1 MAAKLRQEVSLA
13 RIEQGNRHLEERYAE
28 KLEVNPLLT
37 RALVSFQANKDQQGY
52 RWFRFK
58 EGFAAPLVR
67 YLIDTLEVTSGRV
80 LDPFA
85 GVGTTLFAASELG
98 LASLGIEVLPVGC
111 EIVEARKAAL
121 LTEGKEDLAARLR
134 GLWEQWVECKPPAE
148 FSFPHLRITRGAF
161 PPQTEEELCS
171 FLTAIRNGPDEITT
185 RLARMCTLSVLEDI
199 SYTRKDGQYLRW
211 DYRSGRRQ
219 GKKRFDKGPLASFEA
234 AMSRRINQ
242 VCGDIRTQGARA
254 DLFSEGAQPG
264 DIELV
269 RGSCLEVLPRL
280 PAASFDGVVTSPPYC
295 NRYDYTRT
303 YALELALLGVGEEG
317 LRELRQKMLTC
328 TVENRE
334 RQDMEGFFENSLFR
348 RARAAF
354 EQQSAL
360 QDVLAYLEQCK
371 RRGELNNNSIPRMVR
386 NYFWE
391 MTLVIFECARV
402 LRPGAPLAMVN
413 DNVRYAGANIPVD
426 LVLSDMA
433 QAAGLQVEKIW
444 VLPRGKGNSSQQMGK
459 HGREELRK
467 CVYIWRAPKEKRTTG

>member
-1 MAAKLRQEVSLA
+1 MMSLE
-13 RIEQGNRHLEERYAE
+13 RIEEDNRKLEEQYAGQ
-28 KLEVNPLLT
+28 LEVNPVLT
-37 RALVSFQANKDQQGY
+37 RALVSFQANKNEEGY

-58 EGFAAPLVR
+58 EGFSAALVR
-67 YLIDTLEVTSGRV
+67 YLMATLGVTSGRV

-85 GVGTTLFAASELG
+85 GVGTTLFVASELG
-98 LASLGIEVLPVGC
+98 LDSLGIELLPIAC
-111 EIVEARKAAL
+111 EVIEARKAAL
-121 LTEGKEDLAARLR
+121 ATERKEDLAADLR
-134 GLWEQWVECKPPAE
+134 HLWEQWVESKPPSE
-148 FSFPHLRITRGAF
+148 FNFPHLRITRDAF
-161 PPQTEEELCS
+161 PPETEEALGS
-171 FLTAIRNGPDEITT
+171 FLTVIRNSADETT
-185 RLARMCTLSVLEDI
+185 RQLARMCALSVLEEV

-219 GKKRFDKGPLASFEA
+219 GKKRFDKGPIPSFEA
-234 AMSRRINQ
+234 AISSRIKE
-242 VCGDIRTQGARA
+242 VCNDIESLAGPGH
-254 DLFSEGAQPG
+254 LFSEPAQLGSTEVMP
-264 DIELV
+264 
-269 RGSCLEVLPRL
+269 GSCLEVLPQL
-280 PAASFDGVVTSPPYC
+280 PAASFDGIVTSPPYC

-334 RQDMEGFFENSLFR
+334 KEGIAKLFENGLFR

-354 EQQSAL
+354 EEQGTL
-360 QDVLAYLEQCK
+360 QGVLAYLEECK

-391 MTLVIFECARV
+391 MTLVTFECARV

-413 DNVRYAGANIPVD
+413 DNVRYAGANIAVD
-426 LVLSDMA
+426 LILSDIA
-433 QAAGLQVEKIW
+433 ARAGLQLEKIW

-467 CVYIWRAPKEKRTTG
+467 CVYVWRAPKEKQATRQAP